1 MLKKL
6 LAALAIAAVCFGPA
20 TVLLSVA
27 VLANPAVAACAPGSL
42 IVGPIPDSLTA
53 TTKNGETVTLN
64 RGQLTHAATI
74 ITVGGQTDG
83 IGRPGVVIAL
93 MAALT

>member
-1 MLKKL
+1 M
-6 LAALAIAAVCFGPA
+6 
-20 TVLLSVA
+20 LLSVA

-64 RGQLTHAATI
+64 RQQLTHAATI
-74 ITVGGQTDG
+74 ITVGSQTDG
-83 IGRPGVVIAL
+83 ICQGG
-93 MAALT
+93 